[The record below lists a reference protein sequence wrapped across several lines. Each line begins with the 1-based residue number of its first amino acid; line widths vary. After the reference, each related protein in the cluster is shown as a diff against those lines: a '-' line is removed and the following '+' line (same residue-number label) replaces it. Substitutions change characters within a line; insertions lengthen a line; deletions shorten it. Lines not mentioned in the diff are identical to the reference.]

1 MILLG
6 AVLVGVAV
14 ALAFPVASGSRLA
27 VMFPGTQPA
36 RPARRLSRP
45 ALARLS
51 AAVAAISAFLLLGGH
66 VGIAAA
72 LALWLGVPRLAGR
85 LESRA
90 SRDRKARLLAQAP
103 VLADLLAATLASG
116 AAVDAAVGAV
126 AGAVG
131 EPAAGALRP
140 VTGALALGADPV
152 RAWSSLAG
160 DPALGAVADAFAR
173 SAASGA
179 SLASVLAR
187 VADDARRE
195 HAAAVEVAA
204 RSAGVR
210 AVLPL
215 AACFLPAFLLLG
227 VVPVVAALA
236 TGTLTG

>member
-1 MILLG
+1 MILL
-6 AVLVGVAV
+6 AAALVGLAV
-14 ALAFPVASGSRLA
+14 ALAIPAPTGSRLVA
-27 VMFPGTQPA
+27 MLPG
-36 RPARRLSRP
+36 RLPARRPGAVSRE

-51 AAVAAISAFLLLGGH
+51 GGVAAISAFLLLGGP

-72 LALWLGVPRLAGR
+72 LGLWLGVPRLAGR

-90 SRDRKARLLAQAP
+90 SRDRRARLLAQAP
-103 VLADLLAATLASG
+103 VIADLLAATLASG

-126 AGAVG
+126 ASAVG
-131 EPAAGALRP
+131 EPAASTLRP
-140 VTGALALGADPV
+140 VTGALGLGADPV
-152 RAWSSLAG
+152 RAWSDLSG

-187 VADDARRE
+187 VADDARRD

-236 TGTLTG
+236 TGTLAG